1 MKKSVVALTALLALG
16 LAACTPTN
24 TSDSSTPSS
33 TDPGTSSPSS
43 ESSSKPSQEQNFTSM
58 SISNK
63 DELQAAWYVEAE
75 ESRTI
80 NLSIDPATNQIN
92 LINSG
97 KLTATSSNPA
107 VAVCTGLGVTGVG
120 VGTATITVT
129 LKNDNGTTLTD
140 TVDVT
145 VTNRPVTAVGPQV
158 VTDIKAGTYTFGF
171 LNRSTGKISFITGEM
186 KGFYGEC
193 VGVDQYDKAAKIE
206 LAASGDG
213 WTMKVVTEGLSS
225 TGKYIGA
232 SITTNKKGTHDNF
245 IYQDEPFVW
254 TYDAEKTIF
263 HATVDGKDLFIGGNG
278 DYGTADAYEATDE
291 NIAANWYMLPYTF
304 VEGYEKVTAPESGK
318 TYKFGADKTGDPN
331 LASCI
336 TGDMSGYYMVTT
348 TDPEIAI
355 DVTATETDGKWTLKT
370 AAGKYIAVSVSG
382 THYNAV
388 YQDEPF
394 SFTFDEELATFVA
407 DVTYDGAPTQAII
420 GLQGTYATIGAY
432 NISELDSTYVS
443 HLYNGYYIPTEEVV
457 MTEGPIFTAPED
469 GVAMKFGA
477 YNDSKANEGYWI
489 FTGEMDGFYLGATKV
504 TDKAT
509 FDKQADVT
517 PHAVGDK
524 WTLEV
529 GTGKYLNASTSTG
542 SDGKT
547 HNNVGIGTDAYEWT
561 YDTTNSAF
569 TTVLNKTTYFIG
581 GQKSYDTFSLSDI
594 KYVSENLKANLCTW
608 GKLETPEPEPEPEP
622 TPVPAPVTT
631 TIADILDGKTVD
643 ENTVYQI
650 TGIIEGRDM
659 DDKYGNA
666 YITDPDSGRSIQLYG
681 LSSDMSA
688 FSMEGTAL
696 KYTNLKDAATEL
708 TDVVNG
714 SKVILN
720 VQWSAEHN
728 NAYSV
733 YVSHEASTATYEV
746 KVEAGEHG
754 AAVAGTT
761 SGTYGTESIIT
772 VTPEEG
778 YRVNTATLTTAYGTS
793 SLAPEA
799 DGTYKISITCVNKVA
814 FTFVSTAQ
822 KDTSIELTAET
833 LGLSGSY
840 ADGTANF
847 NVNGENVAINYNQV
861 SGAKNQMQTN
871 DNRTPNTQI
880 WNTVAIPGTITSI
893 VVTFND
899 YDASDAETTGW
910 GVSDTAFGEI
920 SAKDAGTEL
929 TPISTSQVS
938 GNVATI
944 EVADGG
950 SFFTIARIDGGNAA
964 YYASIVIN
972 FTPNA

>member
-24 TSDSSTPSS
+24 SSDSSTPSS

-43 ESSSKPSQEQNFTSM
+43 ETSSKPSQEQNFTSM
-58 SISNK
+58 SIANK

-75 ESRTI
+75 ESRTL
-80 NLSIDPATNQIN
+80 NVSIDPATNQIN

-97 KLTATSSNPA
+97 KLTATSSDTA

-129 LKNDNGTTLTD
+129 LYNDNGTTLTD
-140 TVDVT
+140 TVKVT

-171 LNRSTGKISFITGEM
+171 LNRSTGEISFLTGEM
-186 KGFYGEC
+186 SGFYGEC

-206 LAASGDG
+206 LAASGEG

-225 TGKYIGA
+225 TGKYVAAAMNDG
-232 SITTNKKGTHDNF
+232 HDNF
-245 IYQDEPFVW
+245 IYQADPFVW
-254 TYDAEKTIF
+254 TYDAKKTIF
-263 HATVDGKDLFIGGNG
+263 HAVVDGKDLFIGGNG
-278 DYGTADAYEATDE
+278 NYGTADAYEVTDE
-291 NIAANWYMLPYTF
+291 NVAANWYMLPYTF

-420 GLQGTYATIGAY
+420 GLQGTYATMGAY

-489 FTGEMDGFYLGATKV
+489 FTGEMDGFYLGAVKV

-509 FDKQADVT
+509 YDKQADVT
-517 PHAVGDK
+517 PHASNGK

-529 GTGKYLNASTSTG
+529 GTGKYLYAYTSTG

-561 YDTTNSAF
+561 YDAANETF
-569 TTVLNKTTYFIG
+569 TTVLNETTYFIG
-581 GQKSYDTFSLSDI
+581 GQKSYDTFTLSDI
-594 KYVSENLKANLCTW
+594 KHVSENLKVSLCTW

-643 ENTVYQI
+643 GNTIYQI

-659 DDKYGNA
+659 DDQYGNA
-666 YITDPDSGRSIQLYG
+666 YITDPDTGRSIQLYG
-681 LSSDMSA
+681 LSSNMSA
-688 FSMEGTAL
+688 FSMDGTNL
-696 KYTNLKDAATEL
+696 KYSNLKDAATEL
-708 TDVVNG
+708 TDVANG
-714 SKVILN
+714 SKVTLN
-720 VQWSAEHN
+720 VQWSANYH

-733 YVSHEASTATYEV
+733 YVSHEASTATYDIEV
-746 KVEAGEHG
+746 
-754 AAVAGTT
+754 AA
-761 SGTYGTESIIT
+761 TENGT
-772 VTPEEG
+772 VTPSVETAAYGAEVTVTCTPNSG
-778 YRVNTATLTTAYGTS
+778 YAIDKVVLTNYKGNTTLTA
-793 SLAPEA
+793 ED
-799 DGTYKISITCVNKVA
+799 DGTYKFNASVKNLITVTFRNTSVQTLKATIDADTLGLTSSYAEGTSNLSVDGTDVALSYEYVMKNSGNGAIQMNKGQSIVRN
-814 FTFVSTAQ
+814 TAATPYEI
-822 KDTSIELTAET
+822 DSIELHFTSDNTVNKARLAVTFGTAEIT
-833 LGLSGSY
+833 
-840 ADGTANF
+840 TAA
-847 NVNGENVAINYNQV
+847 EE
-861 SGAKNQMQTN
+861 
-871 DNRTPNTQI
+871 
-880 WNTVAIPGTITSI
+880 GTIA
-893 VVTFND
+893 
-899 YDASDAETTGW
+899 YDAGNLVQTIDCDVEGATFFRVEHTT
-910 GVSDTAFGEI
+910 S
-920 SAKDAGTEL
+920 
-929 TPISTSQVS
+929 
-938 GNVATI
+938 NVVYL
-944 EVADGG
+944 E
-950 SFFTIARIDGGNAA
+950 
-964 YYASIVIN
+964 SIVIN
-972 FTPNA
+972 FVANA

>member
-43 ESSSKPSQEQNFTSM
+43 ETSSKPSQEQNFTSM

-63 DELQAAWYVEAE
+63 DELQATWYVEAE
-75 ESRTI
+75 ESRTL

-107 VAVCTGLGVTGVG
+107 VAVCTGLGVAGVG

-129 LKNDNGTTLTD
+129 LYNDNGTTLTD

-186 KGFYGEC
+186 SGFYGEC

-206 LAASGDG
+206 LAASGEG

-225 TGKYIGA
+225 TGKYVAAAMNDG
-232 SITTNKKGTHDNF
+232 HDNF
-245 IYQDEPFVW
+245 LYQADPFVW

-263 HATVDGKDLFIGGNG
+263 HAVVDGKDLFIGGNG
-278 DYGTADAYEATDE
+278 NYGTADAYEVTDE
-291 NIAANWYMLPYTF
+291 NVAANWYMLPYTF

-348 TDPEIAI
+348 TDPEIAM

-394 SFTFDEELATFVA
+394 NFTFDEELATFVA

-432 NISELDSTYVS
+432 NISELDSTFVS

-477 YNDSKANEGYWI
+477 YNDSKANEGFWI
-489 FTGEMDGFYLGATKV
+489 FTGEMDGHYLGATKV

-529 GTGKYLNASTSTG
+529 GTGKYLTASTSTG
-542 SDGKT
+542 TDGKT
-547 HNNVGIGTDAYEWT
+547 HNNIGIGTDAYQWT
-561 YDTTNSAF
+561 YDAANETF

-594 KYVSENLKANLCTW
+594 KYVSENLKASLCTW
-608 GKLETPEPEPEPEP
+608 GKLDTTEPEEP
-622 TPVPAPVTT
+622 TDTPIDLATAT
-631 TIADILDGKTVD
+631 DRTIADLADKKDVD
-643 ENTVYQI
+643 TASLYKV
-650 TGIIEGRDM
+650 TGILEGLDHT
-659 DDKYGNA
+659 DKYGNA
-666 YITDPDSGRSIQLYG
+666 YVTDPATGKSIALYG
-681 LSSDMSA
+681 MTTENVYTMVDGAVHYENPETAVETLADVNNGEEVTVVVSPVDWSMSSSI
-688 FSMEGTAL
+688 
-696 KYTNLKDAATEL
+696 KYYSVL
-708 TDVVNG
+708 TDH
-714 SKVILN
+714 K
-720 VQWSAEHN
+720 
-728 NAYSV
+728 
-733 YVSHEASTATYEV
+733 ASTATYSITVDEV
-746 KVEAGEHG
+746 EHG
-754 AAVAGTT
+754 TVSVTPDTA
-761 SGTYGTESIIT
+761 STYGTEATIT
-772 VTPEEG
+772 VTPDEG
-778 YRVNTATLTTAYGTS
+778 YTVDKVALTTAMGS
-793 SLAPEA
+793 STLTAET
-799 DGTYKISITCVNKVA
+799 DGTYKFNVTVVNKVTVTLRDA
-814 FTFVSTAQ
+814 SAAV
-822 KDTSIELTAET
+822 TSIEITADT
-833 LGLSGSY
+833 LGLGGYAAGTASASGVNFSYTELGDFGHGIQWRNKNGKNSALWNTTAMPAAIESIELHFNTSEKNNVNARLSVGFGTAEIAEDLSLDNVAFTADNPVITIDNTDAADATYFRINHGVTSGSFY
-840 ADGTANF
+840 
-847 NVNGENVAINYNQV
+847 I
-861 SGAKNQMQTN
+861 
-871 DNRTPNTQI
+871 
-880 WNTVAIPGTITSI
+880 
-893 VVTFND
+893 
-899 YDASDAETTGW
+899 
-910 GVSDTAFGEI
+910 DT
-920 SAKDAGTEL
+920 
-929 TPISTSQVS
+929 
-938 GNVATI
+938 
-944 EVADGG
+944 
-950 SFFTIARIDGGNAA
+950 
-964 YYASIVIN
+964 IVIN
-972 FTPNA
+972 LAA

>member
-33 TDPGTSSPSS
+33 TDPGTSSPSG

-58 SISNK
+58 SIANK

-75 ESRTI
+75 ESRTL
-80 NLSIDPATNQIN
+80 NLNIDPATNQIN
-92 LINSG
+92 LISSG
-97 KLTATSSNPA
+97 KLTAISSNPA
-107 VAVCTGLGVTGVG
+107 VAVCTGLGVAGVG

-145 VTNRPVTAVGPQV
+145 VTNRPITAVGPQV

-171 LNRSTGKISFITGEM
+171 LNRSTGKISFLTGEM
-186 KGFYGEC
+186 SGFYGEC

-206 LAASGDG
+206 LAASGEG

-225 TGKYIGA
+225 TGKYVAAAMNDG
-232 SITTNKKGTHDNF
+232 HDNF
-245 IYQDEPFVW
+245 VYQADPFVW

-263 HATVDGKDLFIGGNG
+263 HAVVDGKDLFIGGNG
-278 DYGTADAYEATDE
+278 NYGTADAYEVTDE
-291 NIAANWYMLPYTF
+291 NVAANWYMLPYTF

-348 TDPEIAI
+348 TDPEIAM

-457 MTEGPIFTAPED
+457 MTEGPIFTAPKD

-489 FTGEMDGFYLGATKV
+489 FTGEMDGFYLGAVKV

-509 FDKQADVT
+509 YDKQADVT
-517 PHAVGDK
+517 PHASNGK

-529 GTGKYLNASTSTG
+529 GTGKYLYAYTSTG

-547 HNNVGIGTDAYEWT
+547 HNNIGIGTDAYEWT
-561 YDTTNSAF
+561 YDAANETF
-569 TTVLNKTTYFIG
+569 TTVLNETTYFIG

-594 KYVSENLKANLCTW
+594 KYVSENLKVSLCTW
-608 GKLETPEPEPEPEP
+608 GKLETPEPEEP
-622 TPVPAPVTT
+622 TDTT
-631 TIADILDGKTVD
+631 IDLATATERTIADLADKKDVD
-643 ENTVYQI
+643 TAHLYKV
-650 TGIIEGRDM
+650 TGILEGLDHT
-659 DDKYGNA
+659 DKYGNA
-666 YITDPDSGRSIQLYG
+666 YVTDPATGKSIALYG
-681 LSSDMSA
+681 MTTENVYTMVDGAVDYENPQTAVETLADVNNGEEVTVVVSPVAWSMSSSIK
-688 FSMEGTAL
+688 FYSV
-696 KYTNLKDAATEL
+696 L
-708 TDVVNG
+708 TDH
-714 SKVILN
+714 K
-720 VQWSAEHN
+720 
-728 NAYSV
+728 
-733 YVSHEASTATYEV
+733 ASTATYSITVDEV
-746 KVEAGEHG
+746 EHG
-754 AAVAGTT
+754 TVSVTPDTA
-761 SGTYGTESIIT
+761 STYGTEATVT
-772 VTPEEG
+772 VTPDEG
-778 YRVNTATLTTAYGTS
+778 YVVEKVALTTAMGS
-793 SLAPEA
+793 STLTAET
-799 DGTYKISITCVNKVA
+799 DGTYKFNVTVVNKVTVTLRDA
-814 FTFVSTAQ
+814 SAAV
-822 KDTSIELTAET
+822 TSIEITAET
-833 LGLSGSY
+833 LGLSGY
-840 ADGTANF
+840 AAGTASASGVNF
-847 NVNGENVAINYNQV
+847 SYNELADLGNGIQWRNKDGKNSAIWNTTAMPSAIESIELHFNTNVSNNQSNSTKARLSVGFATTEMAEDLSIDNVAFDASNPVVTISNTDAAGATYFRINHGTV
-861 SGAKNQMQTN
+861 SGA
-871 DNRTPNTQI
+871 
-880 WNTVAIPGTITSI
+880 
-893 VVTFND
+893 F
-899 YDASDAETTGW
+899 Y
-910 GVSDTAFGEI
+910 I
-920 SAKDAGTEL
+920 S
-929 TPISTSQVS
+929 
-938 GNVATI
+938 
-944 EVADGG
+944 
-950 SFFTIARIDGGNAA
+950 
-964 YYASIVIN
+964 SIVIN
-972 FTPNA
+972 LAA

>member
-24 TSDSSTPSS
+24 SSDSSTPSS

-75 ESRTI
+75 ESRTL
-80 NLSIDPATNQIN
+80 NVSIDPATNQIN

-97 KLTATSSNPA
+97 KLTATSSDTA

-129 LKNDNGTTLTD
+129 LHNDNGTTLTD
-140 TVDVT
+140 TVEVT

-171 LNRSTGKISFITGEM
+171 LNRSTGKISFLTGEM
-186 KGFYGEC
+186 SGFYGAC
-193 VGVDQYDKAAKIE
+193 VGVDQYNKAAKIE
-206 LAASGDG
+206 LAASGEG

-225 TGKYIGA
+225 TGKYVAAAMNDG
-232 SITTNKKGTHDNF
+232 HDNF
-245 IYQDEPFVW
+245 IYQADPFVW

-263 HATVDGKDLFIGGNG
+263 HAVVDGKDLFIGGNG
-278 DYGTADAYEATDE
+278 NYGTADAYEVTDE
-291 NIAANWYMLPYTF
+291 NVAANWYMLPYTF

-331 LASCI
+331 LASCV

-355 DVTATETDGKWTLKT
+355 DVTATETDGKWTLQT

-457 MTEGPIFTAPED
+457 MTEGPLFTAPED

-489 FTGEMDGFYLGATKV
+489 FTGEMDGYYLGAAKV

-547 HNNVGIGTDAYEWT
+547 HNNIGIGTDAYQWT
-561 YDTTNSAF
+561 YDASNEAF
-569 TTVLNKTTYFIG
+569 TTVLNETTYFIG

-608 GKLETPEPEPEPEP
+608 GKLDTEPEEP
-622 TPVPAPVTT
+622 TDTT
-631 TIADILDGKTVD
+631 IDLSTATERTIADLADKKDVD
-643 ENTVYQI
+643 TAHLYKV
-650 TGIIEGRDM
+650 TGILEGLDHT
-659 DDKYGNA
+659 DKYGNA
-666 YITDPDSGRSIQLYG
+666 YVTDPATGKSIALYG
-681 LSSDMSA
+681 MTTENVYTMVDGAVDYENPETAVETLADVNNGEEVTVVVSPVAWSMSSSI
-688 FSMEGTAL
+688 
-696 KYTNLKDAATEL
+696 KYYSVL
-708 TDVVNG
+708 TDH
-714 SKVILN
+714 K
-720 VQWSAEHN
+720 
-728 NAYSV
+728 
-733 YVSHEASTATYEV
+733 ASTATYSITVDEV
-746 KVEAGEHG
+746 DN
-754 AAVAGTT
+754 GTVSVT
-761 SGTYGTESIIT
+761 PNTASAYGTEATIT
-772 VTPEEG
+772 VTPDEG
-778 YRVNTATLTTAYGTS
+778 YVVDKVALTTAMGS
-793 SLAPEA
+793 STLTAET
-799 DGTYKISITCVNKVA
+799 DGTYKFNVTVVNKVTVTLRDA
-814 FTFVSTAQ
+814 SAAV
-822 KDTSIELTAET
+822 TSIEITAET
-833 LGLSGSY
+833 LGLSGY
-840 ADGTANF
+840 AAGTASASGVNF
-847 NVNGENVAINYNQV
+847 SYNELADYGDGIQWRNKSGKNSALWNTTAMPSAIESIELHFNTNKTNNPDARLSVGFGTTEIAEDLSIDNVAFDASNPVVTISNTDAAGATYFRINHGTV
-861 SGAKNQMQTN
+861 SGA
-871 DNRTPNTQI
+871 
-880 WNTVAIPGTITSI
+880 
-893 VVTFND
+893 F
-899 YDASDAETTGW
+899 Y
-910 GVSDTAFGEI
+910 I
-920 SAKDAGTEL
+920 S
-929 TPISTSQVS
+929 
-938 GNVATI
+938 
-944 EVADGG
+944 
-950 SFFTIARIDGGNAA
+950 
-964 YYASIVIN
+964 SIVIN
-972 FTPNA
+972 LAA

>member
-24 TSDSSTPSS
+24 SSDSSTPSS
-33 TDPGTSSPSS
+33 TDPGTSSPSG

-75 ESRTI
+75 ESRTL
-80 NLSIDPATNQIN
+80 NVSIDPATNQIN

-97 KLTATSSNPA
+97 KLTATSSDTA

-129 LKNDNGTTLTD
+129 LYNDNGTTLTD
-140 TVDVT
+140 TVKVT

-186 KGFYGEC
+186 SGFYGEC
-193 VGVDQYDKAAKIE
+193 VGVDQYGKAAKIE
-206 LAASGDG
+206 LAASGEG

-225 TGKYIGA
+225 TGKYVAAAMNDG
-232 SITTNKKGTHDNF
+232 HDNF
-245 IYQDEPFVW
+245 IYQADPFVW

-263 HATVDGKDLFIGGNG
+263 HAVVDGKDLFIGGNG
-278 DYGTADAYEATDE
+278 NFGTADAYEVTDE
-291 NIAANWYMLPYTF
+291 NVAANWYMLPYTF

-331 LASCI
+331 LASCV
-336 TGDMSGYYMVTT
+336 TGDMSGFYMVTT
-348 TDPEIAI
+348 TDPEIAM

-370 AAGKYIAVSVSG
+370 SANKYIAVATSTDSKG
-382 THYNAV
+382 AEHINAV
-388 YQDEPF
+388 YQDDPF

-407 DVTYDGAPTQAII
+407 DITYDGAPTQAII
-420 GLQGTYATIGAY
+420 GLQGTYATMGAY
-432 NISELDSTYVS
+432 DISELDSTYVS

-517 PHAVGDK
+517 PHASNGK

-547 HNNVGIGTDAYEWT
+547 HNNIGIGTEAYEWT
-561 YDTTNSAF
+561 YDAANSAF
-569 TTVLNKTTYFIG
+569 TTVLNETTYFIG

-608 GKLETPEPEPEPEP
+608 GKLDTEPEP
-622 TPVPAPVTT
+622 TPVPTPVNT
-631 TIADILDGKTVD
+631 TIDAILDGTTD
-643 ENTVYQI
+643 DGNAIYQI
-650 TGIIEGRDM
+650 TGIIEGRDLTNE
-659 DDKYGNA
+659 YGNA
-666 YITDPDSGRSIQLYG
+666 YLTDPETGSSIQLYG
-681 LSSDMSA
+681 LSSNMSA
-688 FSMEGTAL
+688 FSMEGTTL

-708 TDVVNG
+708 TEVTNG
-714 SKVILN
+714 SKVTVN
-720 VQWSAEHN
+720 VQWSANYH

-733 YVSHEASTATYEV
+733 YVSHEASTANYNIEV
-746 KVEAGEHG
+746 
-754 AAVAGTT
+754 AA
-761 SGTYGTESIIT
+761 TENGT
-772 VTPEEG
+772 VTPSVE
-778 YRVNTATLTTAYGTS
+778 TAAYGAEVTVTCTPNS
-793 SLAPEA
+793 GYAVDKVVLTNYKGNTTLAAEE
-799 DGTYKISITCVNKVA
+799 DGTYKFNASVKNLITVTFRNTSVQTLKATIDADTLGLTSSYAEGTSNISVDGTDVALSYEYLMKNSNNGAIQMNKGQSIVRN
-814 FTFVSTAQ
+814 TAATPYEI
-822 KDTSIELTAET
+822 DSIELHFASDNTVNKARLAVTFGTAEIT
-833 LGLSGSY
+833 
-840 ADGTANF
+840 TAA
-847 NVNGENVAINYNQV
+847 EE
-861 SGAKNQMQTN
+861 
-871 DNRTPNTQI
+871 
-880 WNTVAIPGTITSI
+880 GTIA
-893 VVTFND
+893 
-899 YDASDAETTGW
+899 YDAGNLVQTIDCDVEGATFFRVEHTT
-910 GVSDTAFGEI
+910 T
-920 SAKDAGTEL
+920 
-929 TPISTSQVS
+929 
-938 GNVATI
+938 NVLYL
-944 EVADGG
+944 E
-950 SFFTIARIDGGNAA
+950 
-964 YYASIVIN
+964 SIVIN
-972 FTPNA
+972 FVANA

>member
-16 LAACTPTN
+16 LAACSPE
-24 TSDSSTPSS
+24 TSSSTTPPSS
-33 TDPGTSSPSS
+33 SD
-43 ESSSKPSQEQNFTSM
+43 ESSSNSTSKPTQEQNFTRV

-75 ESRTI
+75 ESRTL
-80 NLSIDPATNQIN
+80 NLDIDPATNQIN

-97 KLTATSSNPA
+97 KLTATSSNTA
-107 VAVCTGLGVTGVG
+107 VAVCTGLGVAGVG

-129 LKNDNGTTLTD
+129 LHNDNGTTLTD

-145 VTNRPVTAVGPQV
+145 ITNRPVTAVGPQV

-186 KGFYGEC
+186 SGFYGEC

-232 SITTNKKGTHDNF
+232 SITTNEKGTHDNF
-245 IYQDEPFVW
+245 IYQEEPFVW

-278 DYGTADAYEATDE
+278 NCGTADAYEATEE

-331 LASCI
+331 LASCV
-336 TGDMSGYYMVTT
+336 TGDMKGYYMVTT
-348 TDPEIAI
+348 TDPEIAM

-370 AAGKYIAVSVSG
+370 AADKYIAVTVSG
-382 THYNAV
+382 THYNVV

-394 SFTFDEELATFVA
+394 SFTFDEELATFIA

-420 GLQGTYATIGAY
+420 GLQGTYDTIGAY
-432 NISELDSTYVS
+432 NISELDSTFVS
-443 HLYNGYYIPTEEVV
+443 HLYNGYYIP
-457 MTEGPIFTAPED
+457 TEGPIFTAPED

-489 FTGEMDGFYLGATKV
+489 FTGEMDGYYLGAVRV

-509 FDKQADVT
+509 FDAQADVT

-547 HNNVGIGTDAYEWT
+547 HNNIGIVTDAYEWT
-561 YDTTNSAF
+561 YDTEKGAF
-569 TTVLNKTTYFIG
+569 TTVLNETTYFIG

-594 KYVSENLKANLCTW
+594 KYLSDNLKLNLCTW
-608 GKLETPEPEPEPEP
+608 GKLDTTEPEP

-631 TIADILDGKTVD
+631 TIADILDGNTVD
-643 ENTVYQI
+643 GNTVYQI

-666 YITDPDSGRSIQLYG
+666 YITDPETGRSIQLYG

-688 FSMEGTAL
+688 FSMDGTTL

-708 TDVVNG
+708 TDVANG
-714 SKVILN
+714 TKVTLN

-746 KVEAGEHG
+746 EVEAGEHG

-899 YDASDAETTGW
+899 YDVSDAETTGW

-920 SAKDAGTEL
+920 SAQDAGTEL
-929 TPISTSQVS
+929 TPISASQVS

>member
-24 TSDSSTPSS
+24 SSDSSTPSS

-75 ESRTI
+75 ESRTL
-80 NLSIDPATNQIN
+80 NVSIDPATNQIN

-97 KLTATSSNPA
+97 KLTATSSDTA

-129 LKNDNGTTLTD
+129 LYNDNGTTLTD
-140 TVDVT
+140 TVKVT

-232 SITTNKKGTHDNF
+232 SITTNEKGTHDNF
-245 IYQDEPFVW
+245 IYQNEPFVW

-318 TYKFGADKTGDPN
+318 TYKFGADEQGDPN
-331 LASCI
+331 NTGCI
-336 TGDMSGYYMVTT
+336 TGDMVATYYLGTT
-348 TDPEIAI
+348 TDPELAI
-355 DVTATETDGKWTLKT
+355 DVTATKKDGTWTLKT
-370 AAGKYIAVSVSG
+370 AADKYLGLTVSG
-382 THYNAV
+382 THVNVV
-388 YQDEPF
+388 YQDDPYN
-394 SFTFDEELATFVA
+394 FTYNEEMATFVA
-407 DVTYDGAPTQAII
+407 TVKYDGADTTAYM
-420 GLQGTYATIGAY
+420 GMQGTHNTIGAY
-432 NISELDSTYVS
+432 VDPDGINLA

-509 FDKQADVT
+509 FDKQANVT
-517 PHAVGDK
+517 PHASNGK

-529 GTGKYLNASTSTG
+529 GTGKYLYAYTST
-542 SDGKT
+542 DDEGKT
-547 HNNVGIGTDAYEWT
+547 HNNVGIRDGAYEWT
-561 YDTTNSAF
+561 YDAANEAF
-569 TTVLNKTTYFIG
+569 TTVLNETIYFIG

-594 KYVSENLKANLCTW
+594 KHVNENLKANLCTW
-608 GKLETPEPEPEPEP
+608 GKLDTEPEEP
-622 TPVPAPVTT
+622 TDTT
-631 TIADILDGKTVD
+631 IDLSTATERTIADLADKKDIDTAHLYKV
-643 ENTVYQI
+643 
-650 TGIIEGRDM
+650 TGILEGLDHT
-659 DDKYGNA
+659 DKYGNA
-666 YITDPDSGRSIQLYG
+666 YVTDPATGKSIALYG
-681 LSSDMSA
+681 MTTENVYKMVDGAVDYENPETAVETLANVNNGEEVTVVVSPVAWSMSSSV
-688 FSMEGTAL
+688 
-696 KYTNLKDAATEL
+696 KY
-708 TDVVNG
+708 
-714 SKVILN
+714 
-720 VQWSAEHN
+720 
-728 NAYSV
+728 YSV
-733 YVSHEASTATYEV
+733 LTEHKASTATYSITVDEV
-746 KVEAGEHG
+746 EHG
-754 AAVAGTT
+754 TVSVTPNTA
-761 SGTYGTESIIT
+761 STYGTEATIT
-772 VTPEEG
+772 VTPDEG
-778 YRVNTATLTTAYGTS
+778 YVVDKVALTTAMGS
-793 SLAPEA
+793 STLTAET
-799 DGTYKISITCVNKVA
+799 DGTYKFNVTVVNKVTVTLRDA
-814 FTFVSTAQ
+814 SAAV
-822 KDTSIELTAET
+822 TSIEITAET
-833 LGLSGSY
+833 LGLSGYAAGTGSASGVNFSY
-840 ADGTANF
+840 NELADFGDGIQWRRKNGKNSALWNTTAMPSAIESIELHF
-847 NVNGENVAINYNQV
+847 NTNVSNNQSNSTKARLSVGFATTEIAEDLSIDNVAFDASN
-861 SGAKNQMQTN
+861 
-871 DNRTPNTQI
+871 P
-880 WNTVAIPGTITSI
+880 
-893 VVTFND
+893 VVTISNT
-899 YDASDAETTGW
+899 DA
-910 GVSDTAFGEI
+910 
-920 SAKDAGTEL
+920 AG
-929 TPISTSQVS
+929 
-938 GNVATI
+938 ATYFRI
-944 EVADGG
+944 NHGTQNG
-950 SFFTIARIDGGNAA
+950 SFYIS
-964 YYASIVIN
+964 SIVIN
-972 FTPNA
+972 LAA

>member
-24 TSDSSTPSS
+24 SSDSSTPSS

-43 ESSSKPSQEQNFTSM
+43 ETSSKPSQEQNFTSM
-58 SISNK
+58 SIANK
-63 DELQAAWYVEAE
+63 DEMQATWYVEAE
-75 ESRTI
+75 ESRTL
-80 NLSIDPATNQIN
+80 NLTIAPATNQIN
-92 LINSG
+92 LISSG
-97 KLTATSSNPA
+97 KLTATSSNTA

-145 VTNRPVTAVGPQV
+145 VTNRPITAVGPQV

-186 KGFYGEC
+186 SGFHGEC

-206 LAASGDG
+206 LAASGEG

-225 TGKYIGA
+225 TGKYVAAAMNDG
-232 SITTNKKGTHDNF
+232 HDNF
-245 IYQDEPFVW
+245 LYQADPFVW

-263 HATVDGKDLFIGGNG
+263 HAVVDGKDLFIGGNG
-278 DYGTADAYEATDE
+278 NYGTADAYEATDE

-331 LASCI
+331 QASCI

-489 FTGEMDGFYLGATKV
+489 FTGEMDGFYLGAVKV

-517 PHAVGDK
+517 PHASNGK

-529 GTGKYLNASTSTG
+529 GTGKYLYAYTSTG

-561 YDTTNSAF
+561 YDAANETF
-569 TTVLNKTTYFIG
+569 TTVLNETTYFIG
-581 GQKSYDTFSLSDI
+581 GQKSYDTFTLSDI
-594 KYVSENLKANLCTW
+594 KHVSENLKVSLCTW

-622 TPVPAPVTT
+622 TLVPADPE
-631 TIADILDGKTVD
+631 DGKTYKFGL
-643 ENTVYQI
+643 EQI
-650 TGIIEGRDM
+650 TLGKTLFMNGAMAKTYYFGTTENYEEAADVTADLVNGKWTLKVTSDEEISNGKYIAATISGTHKNIIFSETPFEWTWNAE
-659 DDKYGNA
+659 DKYFSANLDEDTEV
-666 YITDPDSGRSIQLYG
+666 YI
-681 LSSDMSA
+681 
-688 FSMEGTAL
+688 
-696 KYTNLKDAATEL
+696 
-708 TDVVNG
+708 
-714 SKVILN
+714 
-720 VQWSAEHN
+720 
-728 NAYSV
+728 
-733 YVSHEASTATYEV
+733 
-746 KVEAGEHG
+746 
-754 AAVAGTT
+754 
-761 SGTYGTESIIT
+761 GTYGTNNTISVSTIDHLDGNDT
-772 VTPEEG
+772 CLATLYTHNEEG
-778 YRVNTATLTTAYGTS
+778 H
-793 SLAPEA
+793 
-799 DGTYKISITCVNKVA
+799 
-814 FTFVSTAQ
+814 
-822 KDTSIELTAET
+822 
-833 LGLSGSY
+833 
-840 ADGTANF
+840 
-847 NVNGENVAINYNQV
+847 
-861 SGAKNQMQTN
+861 
-871 DNRTPNTQI
+871 
-880 WNTVAIPGTITSI
+880 
-893 VVTFND
+893 
-899 YDASDAETTGW
+899 
-910 GVSDTAFGEI
+910 
-920 SAKDAGTEL
+920 
-929 TPISTSQVS
+929 
-938 GNVATI
+938 
-944 EVADGG
+944 
-950 SFFTIARIDGGNAA
+950 
-964 YYASIVIN
+964 
-972 FTPNA
+972 

>member
-43 ESSSKPSQEQNFTSM
+43 ETSSKPSQEQNFTSM

-80 NLSIDPATNQIN
+80 NLDIDPATNQIN

-97 KLTATSSNPA
+97 KLTATSSNTA

-171 LNRSTGKISFITGEM
+171 LNRSTGEISFITGEM
-186 KGFYGEC
+186 SGFYGEC

-206 LAASGDG
+206 LAASGEG

-225 TGKYIGA
+225 TGKYVAAAMNDG
-232 SITTNKKGTHDNF
+232 HDNF
-245 IYQDEPFVW
+245 LYQADPFVW

-263 HATVDGKDLFIGGNG
+263 HAVVDGKDLFIGGNG
-278 DYGTADAYEATDE
+278 NYGTADAYEVTDE
-291 NIAANWYMLPYTF
+291 NVAANWYMLPYTF

-489 FTGEMDGFYLGATKV
+489 FTGEMDGFYLGAAKV

-517 PHAVGDK
+517 PHASNGK

-529 GTGKYLNASTSTG
+529 GTGKYLTASTSTG

-547 HNNVGIGTDAYEWT
+547 HNNIGIGTEAYEWT
-561 YDTTNSAF
+561 YDATNSAF
-569 TTVLNKTTYFIG
+569 TTVLNETTYFIG

-594 KYVSENLKANLCTW
+594 KYVDENLKLNLCTW

-631 TIADILDGKTVD
+631 TIDAILDGTTD
-643 ENTVYQI
+643 DGNTIYQI
-650 TGIIEGRDM
+650 TGIIEGRDLTNE
-659 DDKYGNA
+659 YGNA
-666 YITDPDSGRSIQLYG
+666 YLTDPETGSSIQLYG
-681 LSSDMSA
+681 LSSNMSA
-688 FSMEGTAL
+688 FSMDGTDL

-708 TDVVNG
+708 TEVTNG
-714 SKVILN
+714 SKVTVN
-720 VQWSAEHN
+720 VQWSANYH

-733 YVSHEASTATYEV
+733 YVSHEAYTANYDIEV
-746 KVEAGEHG
+746 
-754 AAVAGTT
+754 AAVENG
-761 SGTYGTESIIT
+761 T
-772 VTPEEG
+772 VTPSVE
-778 YRVNTATLTTAYGTS
+778 TAAYGAEVTLTCTPNSGYAVDKVVLTNYKGNTT
-793 SLAPEA
+793 LAAEE
-799 DGTYKISITCVNKVA
+799 DGTYKFTVAAKNLITVTFRDTSVQTLKATIDADTLGLTGSYAEGTSNLSVDGTDVALSYEYLMKNSGNGAIQMNKGQSIVRN
-814 FTFVSTAQ
+814 TAATPYEI
-822 KDTSIELTAET
+822 DSIELHFNSGNTVNKARLAVTFGTAELT
-833 LGLSGSY
+833 
-840 ADGTANF
+840 TAA
-847 NVNGENVAINYNQV
+847 EE
-861 SGAKNQMQTN
+861 
-871 DNRTPNTQI
+871 
-880 WNTVAIPGTITSI
+880 GTIA
-893 VVTFND
+893 
-899 YDASDAETTGW
+899 YDAANLVQTIDCDVEGATFFRVEHTT
-910 GVSDTAFGEI
+910 S
-920 SAKDAGTEL
+920 
-929 TPISTSQVS
+929 
-938 GNVATI
+938 NVLYL
-944 EVADGG
+944 D
-950 SFFTIARIDGGNAA
+950 
-964 YYASIVIN
+964 SIVIN
-972 FTPNA
+972 FVANA

>member
-43 ESSSKPSQEQNFTSM
+43 ETSSKPSQEQNFTSM

-63 DELQAAWYVEAE
+63 DEMQAAWYVEAE
-75 ESRTI
+75 ESRTL
-80 NLSIDPATNQIN
+80 NLDIDPATNQIN
-92 LINSG
+92 LISSG
-97 KLTATSSNPA
+97 KLTATSSNTA
-107 VAVCTGLGVTGVG
+107 VAVCTGLGVAGVG

-171 LNRSTGKISFITGEM
+171 LNRSTGEISFITGEM
-186 KGFYGEC
+186 SGFYGEC

-206 LAASGDG
+206 LAASGEG

-225 TGKYIGA
+225 TGKYVAAAMNDG
-232 SITTNKKGTHDNF
+232 HDNF
-245 IYQDEPFVW
+245 LYQADPFVW

-263 HATVDGKDLFIGGNG
+263 HAVVDGKDLFIGGNG
-278 DYGTADAYEATDE
+278 NYGTADAYEVTDE
-291 NIAANWYMLPYTF
+291 NVAANWYMLPYTF

-331 LASCI
+331 QASCI

-370 AAGKYIAVSVSG
+370 AAGKYIAVKVSG

-542 SDGKT
+542 TDGKT
-547 HNNVGIGTDAYEWT
+547 HNNVGIGTEAYEWT
-561 YDTTNSAF
+561 YDATNEAF
-569 TTVLNKTTYFIG
+569 TTVLNETTYFIG

-594 KYVSENLKANLCTW
+594 KHVSENLKANLCTW
-608 GKLETPEPEPEPEP
+608 GKLDTEPEEP
-622 TPVPAPVTT
+622 TDTT
-631 TIADILDGKTVD
+631 IDLATATERTIADLADKKDVD
-643 ENTVYQI
+643 TAHLYKV
-650 TGIIEGRDM
+650 TGILEGLDHT
-659 DDKYGNA
+659 DKYGNA
-666 YITDPDSGRSIQLYG
+666 YVTDSATGKSIALYG
-681 LSSDMSA
+681 MTT
-688 FSMEGTAL
+688 ENV
-696 KYTNLKDAATEL
+696 YTMVDGAVNYKNPETATETL
-708 TDVVNG
+708 ADINNGEEVTLVVAPVG
-714 SKVILN
+714 
-720 VQWSAEHN
+720 WSLSGN
-728 NAYSV
+728 SVKYYSV
-733 YVSHEASTATYEV
+733 LTEHKASTATYSITVDEV
-746 KVEAGEHG
+746 EHG
-754 AAVAGTT
+754 TVSVTPNTASA
-761 SGTYGTESIIT
+761 YGTEATIT
-772 VTPEEG
+772 VTPDEG
-778 YRVNTATLTTAYGTS
+778 YTVDKVALTTAMGS
-793 SLAPEA
+793 STLTAET
-799 DGTYKISITCVNKVA
+799 DGTYKFNVTVVNKVTVTLRDA
-814 FTFVSTAQ
+814 SAAV
-822 KDTSIELTAET
+822 TSIEITAAD
-833 LGLSGSY
+833 LGLGDYAAGTASASGVNFSYTELGDYGDGIQWRRKTEDGVTKNSALWNTTAMPSAIESIELHFNTNKTNNAKARLSVGFATTEIAADLSIDNVAFDASNPVVTISNTDAAGATYFRINHGTQSGSFY
-840 ADGTANF
+840 
-847 NVNGENVAINYNQV
+847 
-861 SGAKNQMQTN
+861 
-871 DNRTPNTQI
+871 
-880 WNTVAIPGTITSI
+880 
-893 VVTFND
+893 
-899 YDASDAETTGW
+899 
-910 GVSDTAFGEI
+910 I
-920 SAKDAGTEL
+920 S
-929 TPISTSQVS
+929 
-938 GNVATI
+938 
-944 EVADGG
+944 
-950 SFFTIARIDGGNAA
+950 
-964 YYASIVIN
+964 SIVIN
-972 FTPNA
+972 LAA

>member
-16 LAACTPTN
+16 LAACSPKT
-24 TSDSSTPSS
+24 DSSSTTPPSS
-33 TDPGTSSPSS
+33 SD
-43 ESSSKPSQEQNFTSM
+43 ESSSNSTSKPAQEQNFTSM

-75 ESRTI
+75 ESRTL
-80 NLSIDPATNQIN
+80 NLDIDPATNQIN

-97 KLTATSSNPA
+97 KLTATSSNTA
-107 VAVCTGLGVTGVG
+107 VAVCTGLGVAGVG

-129 LKNDNGTTLTD
+129 LHNDNGTTLTD

-145 VTNRPVTAVGPQV
+145 ITNRPVTAVGPQV

-171 LNRSTGKISFITGEM
+171 LNRSTGEISFITGEM
-186 KGFYGEC
+186 DGFYGEC

-232 SITTNKKGTHDNF
+232 SITTNEKGTHDNF
-245 IYQDEPFVW
+245 IYQADPFVW

-278 DYGTADAYEATDE
+278 NYGTADAYEATDE

-331 LASCI
+331 LASCV

-370 AAGKYIAVSVSG
+370 AADKYIAVTVSG
-382 THYNAV
+382 THYNVV

-394 SFTFDEELATFVA
+394 SFTFDEELATFIA

-432 NISELDSTYVS
+432 NISELNDTYVS

-489 FTGEMDGFYLGATKV
+489 FTGEMDGYYLGAVKV

-547 HNNVGIGTDAYEWT
+547 HNNIGIGTEAYGWT
-561 YDTTNSAF
+561 YDAANETF
-569 TTVLNKTTYFIG
+569 TTVLNETTYFIG
-581 GQKSYDTFSLSDI
+581 GQKSYDTFSLADI
-594 KYVSENLKANLCTW
+594 KYISDDVKVSLCTW
-608 GKLETPEPEPEPEP
+608 GKLDTSEPEEPTETPIDLA
-622 TPVPAPVTT
+622 TATDR
-631 TIADILDGKTVD
+631 TIADLADKKDVD
-643 ENTVYQI
+643 TASLYKV
-650 TGIIEGRDM
+650 TGILEGLDHT
-659 DDKYGNA
+659 DKYGNA
-666 YITDPDSGRSIQLYG
+666 YVTDPATGKSIALYG
-681 LSSDMSA
+681 MTTENVYTMVDGAVDYENPQTAVETLADVNNGEEVTVVVSPVEWSMSSSI
-688 FSMEGTAL
+688 
-696 KYTNLKDAATEL
+696 KYYSVL
-708 TDVVNG
+708 TDH
-714 SKVILN
+714 K
-720 VQWSAEHN
+720 
-728 NAYSV
+728 
-733 YVSHEASTATYEV
+733 ASTATYSITVDEV
-746 KVEAGEHG
+746 EHG
-754 AAVAGTT
+754 TVSVTPDTA
-761 SGTYGTESIIT
+761 STYGTEATIT
-772 VTPEEG
+772 VTPDEG
-778 YRVNTATLTTAYGTS
+778 YVVDKVALTTAMGS
-793 SLAPEA
+793 STLTAET
-799 DGTYKISITCVNKVA
+799 DGTYKFNVTVVNKVTVTLRDA
-814 FTFVSTAQ
+814 SAAV
-822 KDTSIELTAET
+822 TSIEITAET
-833 LGLSGSY
+833 LGLSGY
-840 ADGTANF
+840 AAGTASASGVNF
-847 NVNGENVAINYNQV
+847 SYTELGDYGNGIQWRNKSGKNSALWNTTAMPAAIESIELHFNTNENNNVNARLSVGFGTAEIAEDLSLDNVAFSADNPVITIDNTDAADATYFRINH
-861 SGAKNQMQTN
+861 
-871 DNRTPNTQI
+871 
-880 WNTVAIPGTITSI
+880 GTKS
-893 VVTFND
+893 
-899 YDASDAETTGW
+899 
-910 GVSDTAFGEI
+910 
-920 SAKDAGTEL
+920 
-929 TPISTSQVS
+929 
-938 GNVATI
+938 
-944 EVADGG
+944 G
-950 SFFTIARIDGGNAA
+950 SFYIDSIIINLAA
-964 YYASIVIN
+964 
-972 FTPNA
+972 

>member
-24 TSDSSTPSS
+24 SSDSSTPSS

-43 ESSSKPSQEQNFTSM
+43 ETSSKPSQEQNFTSM

-75 ESRTI
+75 ESRTLNVSI
-80 NLSIDPATNQIN
+80 NPATNQIN

-97 KLTATSSNPA
+97 KLTATSSNTD

-129 LKNDNGTTLTD
+129 LHNDNGTTLTD
-140 TVDVT
+140 TVEVT

-186 KGFYGEC
+186 SGFYGEC
-193 VGVDQYDKAAKIE
+193 VGVDQYGKAAKIE
-206 LAASGDG
+206 LAASGEG

-232 SITTNKKGTHDNF
+232 SITTNEKGTHDNF

-263 HATVDGKDLFIGGNG
+263 HAVVDGKDLFIGGNG
-278 DYGTADAYEATDE
+278 NYGTADAYEVTDE
-291 NIAANWYMLPYTF
+291 NVAANWYMLPYTF

-336 TGDMSGYYMVTT
+336 TGDMSGYYMVTS

-370 AAGKYIAVSVSG
+370 AAGKYIAVKVSG

-420 GLQGTYATIGAY
+420 GLQGTYATMGAY

-489 FTGEMDGFYLGATKV
+489 FTGEMDGFYLGAVKV

-509 FDKQADVT
+509 YDKQADVT
-517 PHAVGDK
+517 PHASNGK

-529 GTGKYLNASTSTG
+529 GTGKYLYAYTSTG

-561 YDTTNSAF
+561 YDAANETF
-569 TTVLNKTTYFIG
+569 TTVLNETTYFIG

-594 KYVSENLKANLCTW
+594 KYVSENLKVSLCTW

-622 TPVPAPVTT
+622 TLVPADPE
-631 TIADILDGKTVD
+631 DGKTYKFGL
-643 ENTVYQI
+643 EQI
-650 TGIIEGRDM
+650 TLGKTLFMNGAMAKTYYFGTTENYEEAADVTADLVNGKWTLKVTSDEEISNGKYIAATISGTHNNIIFSETPFEWTWNAE
-659 DDKYGNA
+659 DKYFSANLDEDTEVYIGTFGTNNTISVSTIDHLDGNDTCLA
-666 YITDPDSGRSIQLYG
+666 TLY
-681 LSSDMSA
+681 
-688 FSMEGTAL
+688 T
-696 KYTNLKDAATEL
+696 
-708 TDVVNG
+708 
-714 SKVILN
+714 
-720 VQWSAEHN
+720 HN
-728 NAYSV
+728 
-733 YVSHEASTATYEV
+733 
-746 KVEAGEHG
+746 
-754 AAVAGTT
+754 
-761 SGTYGTESIIT
+761 
-772 VTPEEG
+772 EEG
-778 YRVNTATLTTAYGTS
+778 H
-793 SLAPEA
+793 
-799 DGTYKISITCVNKVA
+799 
-814 FTFVSTAQ
+814 
-822 KDTSIELTAET
+822 
-833 LGLSGSY
+833 
-840 ADGTANF
+840 
-847 NVNGENVAINYNQV
+847 
-861 SGAKNQMQTN
+861 
-871 DNRTPNTQI
+871 
-880 WNTVAIPGTITSI
+880 
-893 VVTFND
+893 
-899 YDASDAETTGW
+899 
-910 GVSDTAFGEI
+910 
-920 SAKDAGTEL
+920 
-929 TPISTSQVS
+929 
-938 GNVATI
+938 
-944 EVADGG
+944 
-950 SFFTIARIDGGNAA
+950 
-964 YYASIVIN
+964 
-972 FTPNA
+972 

>member
-24 TSDSSTPSS
+24 SSDSSTPSS

-58 SISNK
+58 SIANK
-63 DELQAAWYVEAE
+63 DEMQAAWYVEAE
-75 ESRTI
+75 ESRTL
-80 NLSIDPATNQIN
+80 NVSIDPATNQIN

-171 LNRSTGKISFITGEM
+171 LNRSTGKISFLTGEM
-186 KGFYGEC
+186 SGFYGEC

-232 SITTNKKGTHDNF
+232 SITTNEKGTHDNF

-318 TYKFGADKTGDPN
+318 TYKFGADEQGDPN
-331 LASCI
+331 KAGCI
-336 TGDMSGYYMVTT
+336 TGDMVNTYYLGTT
-348 TDPEIAI
+348 TDPELAI
-355 DVTATETDGKWTLKT
+355 DVTATEKDGTWTLKT
-370 AAGKYIAVSVSG
+370 AADKYLGLTVSG
-382 THYNAV
+382 THVNVV
-388 YQDEPF
+388 YQDDPYN
-394 SFTFDEELATFVA
+394 FTYNEEMATFVA
-407 DVTYDGAPTQAII
+407 TVKYDGADTTAYM
-420 GLQGTYATIGAY
+420 GMQGTYNTIGAY
-432 NISELDSTYVS
+432 VDLDGINLA

-517 PHAVGDK
+517 PHASNGK

-529 GTGKYLNASTSTG
+529 GTGKYLYAYTSTG

-561 YDTTNSAF
+561 YDAANEAF
-569 TTVLNKTTYFIG
+569 TTVLNETTYFIG

-594 KYVSENLKANLCTW
+594 EHVSENLKANLCTW
-608 GKLETPEPEPEPEP
+608 GKLDTTEPEPEPEPEP
-622 TPVPAPVTT
+622 TLVPADPE
-631 TIADILDGKTVD
+631 DGKTYKFGL
-643 ENTVYQI
+643 EQI
-650 TGIIEGRDM
+650 TLGKTLFMNGAMAKTYYFGTTENYEEAADVTADLVNGKWTLKVTSNEEVSNGKYIAAIISGTHNNIIFDEKPFEWTWNSE
-659 DDKYGNA
+659 DKYFSANLDKDTEVYIGTFAKNNTISVSTIDHLDGND
-666 YITDPDSGRSIQLYG
+666 TCL
-681 LSSDMSA
+681 
-688 FSMEGTAL
+688 
-696 KYTNLKDAATEL
+696 
-708 TDVVNG
+708 
-714 SKVILN
+714 
-720 VQWSAEHN
+720 
-728 NAYSV
+728 
-733 YVSHEASTATYEV
+733 
-746 KVEAGEHG
+746 
-754 AAVAGTT
+754 
-761 SGTYGTESIIT
+761 
-772 VTPEEG
+772 
-778 YRVNTATLTTAYGTS
+778 ATLY
-793 SLAPEA
+793 
-799 DGTYKISITCVNKVA
+799 TY
-814 FTFVSTAQ
+814 
-822 KDTSIELTAET
+822 
-833 LGLSGSY
+833 
-840 ADGTANF
+840 
-847 NVNGENVAINYNQV
+847 
-861 SGAKNQMQTN
+861 
-871 DNRTPNTQI
+871 
-880 WNTVAIPGTITSI
+880 
-893 VVTFND
+893 
-899 YDASDAETTGW
+899 
-910 GVSDTAFGEI
+910 
-920 SAKDAGTEL
+920 KDAGTTEPEPEP
-929 TPISTSQVS
+929 TT
-938 GNVATI
+938 
-944 EVADGG
+944 ADL
-950 SFFTIARIDGGNAA
+950 AA
-964 YYASIVIN
+964 
-972 FTPNA
+972 

>member
-43 ESSSKPSQEQNFTSM
+43 ETSSKPSQEQNFTSM

-63 DELQAAWYVEAE
+63 DEMQAAWYVEAE
-75 ESRTI
+75 ESRTL
-80 NLSIDPATNQIN
+80 NLDIDPATNQIN
-92 LINSG
+92 LISSG
-97 KLTATSSNPA
+97 KLTATSSNTA
-107 VAVCTGLGVTGVG
+107 VAVCTGLGVAGVG

-145 VTNRPVTAVGPQV
+145 VTNRPITAVGPQV

-186 KGFYGEC
+186 SGFYGEC

-206 LAASGDG
+206 LAASGEG

-225 TGKYIGA
+225 TGKYVAAAMNDG
-232 SITTNKKGTHDNF
+232 HDNF
-245 IYQDEPFVW
+245 LYQADPFVW

-263 HATVDGKDLFIGGNG
+263 HAVVDGKDLFIGGNG
-278 DYGTADAYEATDE
+278 NYGTADAYEVTDD
-291 NIAANWYMLPYTF
+291 NVAANWYMLPYTF

-489 FTGEMDGFYLGATKV
+489 FTGEMDGFYLGAVKV

-509 FDKQADVT
+509 YDKQADVT
-517 PHAVGDK
+517 PHASNGK

-529 GTGKYLNASTSTG
+529 GTGKYLYAYTSTG

-561 YDTTNSAF
+561 YDATNSAF
-569 TTVLNKTTYFIG
+569 TTVLNETTYFIG

-594 KYVSENLKANLCTW
+594 KHVSENLKANLCTW
-608 GKLETPEPEPEPEP
+608 GKLDTEPEEP
-622 TPVPAPVTT
+622 TDTT
-631 TIADILDGKTVD
+631 IDLATATERTIADLADKKDVD
-643 ENTVYQI
+643 TAHLYKV
-650 TGIIEGRDM
+650 TGILEGLDHT
-659 DDKYGNA
+659 DKYGNA
-666 YITDPDSGRSIQLYG
+666 YVTDSATGKSIALYG
-681 LSSDMSA
+681 MTT
-688 FSMEGTAL
+688 ENV
-696 KYTNLKDAATEL
+696 YTMVDGAVNYKNPETATETL
-708 TDVVNG
+708 ADINNGEEVTLVVAPVG
-714 SKVILN
+714 
-720 VQWSAEHN
+720 WSLSGN
-728 NAYSV
+728 SVKYYSV
-733 YVSHEASTATYEV
+733 LTEHKASTATYSITVDEV
-746 KVEAGEHG
+746 EHG
-754 AAVAGTT
+754 TVSVTPNTASA
-761 SGTYGTESIIT
+761 YGTEATIT
-772 VTPEEG
+772 VTPDEG
-778 YRVNTATLTTAYGTS
+778 YTVDKVALTTAMGS
-793 SLAPEA
+793 STLTAET
-799 DGTYKISITCVNKVA
+799 DGTYKFNVTVVNKVTVTLRDA
-814 FTFVSTAQ
+814 SAAV
-822 KDTSIELTAET
+822 TSIEITAAD
-833 LGLSGSY
+833 LGLGDYAAGTASASGVNFSYTELGDYGDGIQWRRKTEDGVTKNSALWNTTAMPSAIESIELHFNTNKTNNAKARLSVGFATTEIAADLSIDNVAFDASNPVVTISNTDAAGATYFRINHGTQSGSFY
-840 ADGTANF
+840 
-847 NVNGENVAINYNQV
+847 
-861 SGAKNQMQTN
+861 
-871 DNRTPNTQI
+871 
-880 WNTVAIPGTITSI
+880 
-893 VVTFND
+893 
-899 YDASDAETTGW
+899 
-910 GVSDTAFGEI
+910 I
-920 SAKDAGTEL
+920 S
-929 TPISTSQVS
+929 
-938 GNVATI
+938 
-944 EVADGG
+944 
-950 SFFTIARIDGGNAA
+950 
-964 YYASIVIN
+964 SIVIN
-972 FTPNA
+972 LAA

>member
-43 ESSSKPSQEQNFTSM
+43 ETSSKPSQEQNFTSM
-58 SISNK
+58 SIANK
-63 DELQAAWYVEAE
+63 DEMQATWYVEAE
-75 ESRTI
+75 ESRTL

-92 LINSG
+92 LISSG

-107 VAVCTGLGVTGVG
+107 VAVCTGLGVAGVG

-171 LNRSTGKISFITGEM
+171 LNRSTGKISFLTGEM
-186 KGFYGEC
+186 SGFYGEC
-193 VGVDQYDKAAKIE
+193 VGADQYDKAAKIE
-206 LAASGDG
+206 LAASGEG

-225 TGKYIGA
+225 TGKYVAAAMNDG
-232 SITTNKKGTHDNF
+232 HDNF
-245 IYQDEPFVW
+245 VYQADPFVW

-263 HATVDGKDLFIGGNG
+263 HAVVDGKDLFIGGNG
-278 DYGTADAYEATDE
+278 NYGTADAYEVTDE
-291 NIAANWYMLPYTF
+291 NVAANWYMLPYTF

-370 AAGKYIAVSVSG
+370 AAGKYIAVKVSG

-420 GLQGTYATIGAY
+420 GLQGTYATMGAY

-542 SDGKT
+542 TDGKT
-547 HNNVGIGTDAYEWT
+547 HNNVGIGTEAYEWT
-561 YDTTNSAF
+561 YDATNEAF
-569 TTVLNKTTYFIG
+569 TTVLNETTYFIG

-594 KYVSENLKANLCTW
+594 KHVSENLKANLCTW
-608 GKLETPEPEPEPEP
+608 GKLDTEPEEP
-622 TPVPAPVTT
+622 TDTT
-631 TIADILDGKTVD
+631 IDLATATERTIADLADKKDVD
-643 ENTVYQI
+643 TAHLYKV
-650 TGIIEGRDM
+650 TGILEGLDHT
-659 DDKYGNA
+659 DKYGNA
-666 YITDPDSGRSIQLYG
+666 YVTDPATGKSIALYG
-681 LSSDMSA
+681 MTTENVYTMVDGAVDYENPQTAVETLADVNNGEEVTVVVSPVAWSMSSSIK
-688 FSMEGTAL
+688 FYSV
-696 KYTNLKDAATEL
+696 L
-708 TDVVNG
+708 TDH
-714 SKVILN
+714 K
-720 VQWSAEHN
+720 
-728 NAYSV
+728 
-733 YVSHEASTATYEV
+733 ASTATYSITVDEV
-746 KVEAGEHG
+746 ED
-754 AAVAGTT
+754 GTVSVT
-761 SGTYGTESIIT
+761 PDTASTYGTEATVT
-772 VTPEEG
+772 VTPDEG
-778 YRVNTATLTTAYGTS
+778 YVVEKVALTTAMGS
-793 SLAPEA
+793 STLTAET
-799 DGTYKISITCVNKVA
+799 DGTYKFNVTVVNKVTVTLRDA
-814 FTFVSTAQ
+814 SAAV
-822 KDTSIELTAET
+822 TSIEITAET
-833 LGLSGSY
+833 LGLSGY
-840 ADGTANF
+840 AAGTASASGVNF
-847 NVNGENVAINYNQV
+847 SYNELADLGDGIQWRNKDGKNSAIWNTTAMPSAIESIELHFNTNKTNNAKARLSVGFATTEIAEDLSIDNVAFDASNPVVTISNTDAAGATYFRINHGTV
-861 SGAKNQMQTN
+861 SGA
-871 DNRTPNTQI
+871 
-880 WNTVAIPGTITSI
+880 
-893 VVTFND
+893 F
-899 YDASDAETTGW
+899 Y
-910 GVSDTAFGEI
+910 I
-920 SAKDAGTEL
+920 S
-929 TPISTSQVS
+929 
-938 GNVATI
+938 
-944 EVADGG
+944 
-950 SFFTIARIDGGNAA
+950 
-964 YYASIVIN
+964 SIVIN
-972 FTPNA
+972 LAA

>member
-24 TSDSSTPSS
+24 SSDSSTPSS

-75 ESRTI
+75 ESRTL
-80 NLSIDPATNQIN
+80 NVSIDPATNQIN

-97 KLTATSSNPA
+97 KLTATSSDTA

-129 LKNDNGTTLTD
+129 LHNDNGTTLTD
-140 TVDVT
+140 TVEVT

-186 KGFYGEC
+186 SGFYGEC

-206 LAASGDG
+206 LAASGEG

-225 TGKYIGA
+225 TGKYVAAAMNDG
-232 SITTNKKGTHDNF
+232 HDNF
-245 IYQDEPFVW
+245 IYQADPFVW

-263 HATVDGKDLFIGGNG
+263 HAVVDGKDLFIGGNG
-278 DYGTADAYEATDE
+278 NYGTADAYEVTDE
-291 NIAANWYMLPYTF
+291 NVAANWYMLPYTF

-331 LASCI
+331 QASCV

-370 AAGKYIAVSVSG
+370 AAGKYIAVKVSG

-420 GLQGTYATIGAY
+420 GLQGTYATMGAY

-542 SDGKT
+542 TDGKT
-547 HNNVGIGTDAYEWT
+547 HNNVGIGTEAYEWT
-561 YDTTNSAF
+561 YDATNEAF
-569 TTVLNKTTYFIG
+569 TTVLNETTYFIG

-608 GKLETPEPEPEPEP
+608 GKLETPEPEEP
-622 TPVPAPVTT
+622 TTVDLATAT
-631 TIADILDGKTVD
+631 DRTIADLADKKDVD
-643 ENTVYQI
+643 TAHLYKV
-650 TGIIEGRDM
+650 TGILEGLDHT
-659 DDKYGNA
+659 DKYGNA
-666 YITDPDSGRSIQLYG
+666 YVTDPATGKSIALYG
-681 LSSDMSA
+681 MTTENVYTMVDGAVDYENPQTAVETLADVNNGEEVTVVVSPVEWSMSSSI
-688 FSMEGTAL
+688 
-696 KYTNLKDAATEL
+696 KYYSVL
-708 TDVVNG
+708 TDH
-714 SKVILN
+714 K
-720 VQWSAEHN
+720 
-728 NAYSV
+728 
-733 YVSHEASTATYEV
+733 ASTATYSITVDEV
-746 KVEAGEHG
+746 EHG
-754 AAVAGTT
+754 TVSVTPDTA
-761 SGTYGTESIIT
+761 STYGTEATIT
-772 VTPEEG
+772 VTPDEG
-778 YRVNTATLTTAYGTS
+778 YTVDKVALTTAMGS
-793 SLAPEA
+793 STLTAET
-799 DGTYKISITCVNKVA
+799 DGTYKFNVTVVNKVTVTLRDA
-814 FTFVSTAQ
+814 SAAV
-822 KDTSIELTAET
+822 TSIEITAET
-833 LGLSGSY
+833 LGLSGY
-840 ADGTANF
+840 AAGTASASGVNF
-847 NVNGENVAINYNQV
+847 SYNELADLGNGIQWRRKDGNNSALWNTTAMPSAIESIELHFNTNVSNNQSNSTKARLSVGFATTAIAEDLSIDNVAFDASN
-861 SGAKNQMQTN
+861 
-871 DNRTPNTQI
+871 P
-880 WNTVAIPGTITSI
+880 
-893 VVTFND
+893 VVTISNT
-899 YDASDAETTGW
+899 DA
-910 GVSDTAFGEI
+910 
-920 SAKDAGTEL
+920 AG
-929 TPISTSQVS
+929 
-938 GNVATI
+938 ATYFRI
-944 EVADGG
+944 NHGTQSG
-950 SFFTIARIDGGNAA
+950 SFYIS
-964 YYASIVIN
+964 SIVIN
-972 FTPNA
+972 LAA

>member
-24 TSDSSTPSS
+24 SSDSSTPSN

-75 ESRTI
+75 ESRTL

-232 SITTNKKGTHDNF
+232 SITTNEKGTHDNF

-263 HATVDGKDLFIGGNG
+263 HAVVDGKDLFIGGNG
-278 DYGTADAYEATDE
+278 NYGTADAYEVTDE
-291 NIAANWYMLPYTF
+291 NVAANWYMLPYTF

-336 TGDMSGYYMVTT
+336 TGDMSGYYMVTS

-420 GLQGTYATIGAY
+420 GLQGTYATMGAY

-504 TDKAT
+504 TDKTT

-561 YDTTNSAF
+561 YDATNKAF
-569 TTVLNKTTYFIG
+569 TTVLNETTYFIG

-594 KYVSENLKANLCTW
+594 KHVSENLKANLCTW
-608 GKLETPEPEPEPEP
+608 GKLETPEPDPEPEP

-643 ENTVYQI
+643 GNTVYQI

-659 DDKYGNA
+659 DDQYGNA

-696 KYTNLKDAATEL
+696 KYTNLKDAATKL
-708 TDVVNG
+708 TDVANG
-714 SKVILN
+714 SKVTLN
-720 VQWSAEHN
+720 VQWSASYH

-733 YVSHEASTATYEV
+733 YVSHEAYTANYNIEV
-746 KVEAGEHG
+746 
-754 AAVAGTT
+754 AAVENG
-761 SGTYGTESIIT
+761 T
-772 VTPEEG
+772 VTPSVE
-778 YRVNTATLTTAYGTS
+778 TAAYGAEVTVTCTPNS
-793 SLAPEA
+793 GYAVDKVVLTNYKGNTTLAAEE
-799 DGTYKISITCVNKVA
+799 DGTYKFNASVKNLITVTFRNTSVQTLKATIDADTLGLTSSYAEGTSNLSVDGTDVALSYEYVMKNSGNGAIQMNKGQSIVRNT
-814 FTFVSTAQ
+814 TATPYEI
-822 KDTSIELTAET
+822 DSIELHFNSGNTVNKARLAVTFGTAEI
-833 LGLSGSY
+833 
-840 ADGTANF
+840 TAAA
-847 NVNGENVAINYNQV
+847 EE
-861 SGAKNQMQTN
+861 
-871 DNRTPNTQI
+871 
-880 WNTVAIPGTITSI
+880 GTIA
-893 VVTFND
+893 
-899 YDASDAETTGW
+899 YDAGNLVQTIDCDVEGATFFRIEHTT
-910 GVSDTAFGEI
+910 T
-920 SAKDAGTEL
+920 
-929 TPISTSQVS
+929 
-938 GNVATI
+938 NVLYL
-944 EVADGG
+944 D
-950 SFFTIARIDGGNAA
+950 
-964 YYASIVIN
+964 SIVIN
-972 FTPNA
+972 FVANA

>member
-43 ESSSKPSQEQNFTSM
+43 ESSTKPSQEQNFTSM
-58 SISNK
+58 SIANK
-63 DELQAAWYVEAE
+63 DEMQAAWYVEAE
-75 ESRTI
+75 ESRTL
-80 NLSIDPATNQIN
+80 NVSIDPATNQIN

-97 KLTATSSNPA
+97 KLTATSSDTA

-129 LKNDNGTTLTD
+129 LYNDNGTTLTD
-140 TVDVT
+140 TVKVT

-232 SITTNKKGTHDNF
+232 SITTNEKGTHDNF

-336 TGDMSGYYMVTT
+336 TGDMSGFYMVTT
-348 TDPEIAI
+348 TDPEIAV

-370 AAGKYIAVSVSG
+370 SANKYIAVTTSTDNKG
-382 THYNAV
+382 AEHINAV
-388 YQDEPF
+388 YQDDPF

-407 DVTYDGAPTQAII
+407 DITYDGAPTQAII
-420 GLQGTYATIGAY
+420 GLQGTYATMGAY
-432 NISELDSTYVS
+432 DISELDSTYVS
-443 HLYNGYYIPTEEVV
+443 HLYNGYYIPTEEVI
-457 MTEGPIFTAPED
+457 MTEGPLFTAPKD

-542 SDGKT
+542 TDGKT
-547 HNNVGIGTDAYEWT
+547 HNNVGIGTDAYQWT
-561 YDTTNSAF
+561 YDAANEAF
-569 TTVLNKTTYFIG
+569 TTVLNETTYFIG

-594 KYVSENLKANLCTW
+594 KHVNENLKANLCTW
-608 GKLETPEPEPEPEP
+608 GKLENTDPEEP
-622 TPVPAPVTT
+622 TDT
-631 TIADILDGKTVD
+631 TIDLSTATERTITDLADKKDVD
-643 ENTVYQI
+643 TAHLYKV
-650 TGIIEGRDM
+650 TGILEGLDHT
-659 DDKYGNA
+659 DKYGNA
-666 YITDPDSGRSIQLYG
+666 YVTDPATGKSIALYG
-681 LSSDMSA
+681 MTTENVYKMVDGAVDYENPETAVETLANVNNGEEVTVVVSPVAWSMSSSV
-688 FSMEGTAL
+688 
-696 KYTNLKDAATEL
+696 KY
-708 TDVVNG
+708 
-714 SKVILN
+714 
-720 VQWSAEHN
+720 
-728 NAYSV
+728 YSV
-733 YVSHEASTATYEV
+733 LTEHKASTATYSITVDEV
-746 KVEAGEHG
+746 EHG
-754 AAVAGTT
+754 TVSVTPNTA
-761 SGTYGTESIIT
+761 STYGTEATIT
-772 VTPEEG
+772 VTPDEG
-778 YRVNTATLTTAYGTS
+778 YVVDKVALTTAMGS
-793 SLAPEA
+793 STLTAET
-799 DGTYKISITCVNKVA
+799 DGTYKFNVTVVNKVA
-814 FTFVSTAQ
+814 VTLRDASAAV
-822 KDTSIELTAET
+822 TSIEITAET
-833 LGLSGSY
+833 LGLSGY
-840 ADGTANF
+840 AAGTASASGVNF
-847 NVNGENVAINYNQV
+847 SYNELADYGDGIQWRNKSGKNSAIWNTTAMPSAIESIELHFNTNKTNNPDARLSVGFGTTEIAEDLSIDNVAFDASNPVVTISNTDAAGATYFRINHGTV
-861 SGAKNQMQTN
+861 SGA
-871 DNRTPNTQI
+871 
-880 WNTVAIPGTITSI
+880 
-893 VVTFND
+893 F
-899 YDASDAETTGW
+899 Y
-910 GVSDTAFGEI
+910 I
-920 SAKDAGTEL
+920 S
-929 TPISTSQVS
+929 
-938 GNVATI
+938 
-944 EVADGG
+944 
-950 SFFTIARIDGGNAA
+950 
-964 YYASIVIN
+964 SIVIN
-972 FTPNA
+972 LAA